1 MLHRCVRN
9 EARALRVDVVVAE
22 AALHVREE
30 SLRDYQMKLLLCAHH
45 SDVEQPAL
53 FKVRGYAV
61 IHDVENTDDHFGPL
75 AEWIVERI
83 R

>member
-1 MLHRCVRN
+1 
-9 EARALRVDVVVAE
+9 VVVAE
-22 AALHVREE
+22 AALPVREE

-45 SDVEQPAL
+45 SDIEEQPAL
-53 FKVRGYAV
+53 FKVRGYAG
-61 IHDVENTDDHFGPL
+61 IHDVENTDDHCGPL